1 MSKYGNLAQRELFH
15 SLQIINE
22 FTHILQ
28 KPKQSALSDKT
39 LKHHCCSFFNI
50 AKKPLTLPPPFQ
62 TFGRKNYSTF
72 FDRVCQ
78 ISVNVCCDKI
88 RRSFVETMSNIA

>member
-22 FTHILQ
+22 FTQILQ
-28 KPKQSALSDKT
+28 KTKQSALSYKA

-50 AKKPLTLPPPFQ
+50 AKKPLTLPLRFKHLVEKTIQ
-62 TFGRKNYSTF
+62 LV